1 MNELT
6 TRTLPVITEEIR
18 YLDQQAKRLVLG
30 HAIEIG
36 RRLTEAKALVQH
48 GEWESWLREE
58 VRYSTSS
65 ANNFMQIFK
74 AYGATQQSLFGP
86 VAVSEELGNLPYTKA
101 LALLAVPEEERER
114 FVAEHP
120 VEEMSVREL
129 KQAIKERDEAI
140 RERDEARK
148 LADTRRET
156 AADAIEDAA
165 KAEAKLLKSE
175 RKREE
180 LQKRVSE
187 LENRPVEV
195 AVQRDEAAI
204 QKAVQ
209 EAEKAA
215 AEKLKAEKATI
226 KGLKSQL
233 SESELRAKTAAES
246 LEESRRLLR
255 EAEEKLQKAQQSADT
270 GKLEEAQ
277 AEAQRLREAADKAE
291 RKAALG
297 EAAAL
302 FKQWQGLRNQ
312 LMAALAT
319 LDEGNRERMT
329 KAVQAQARMW
339 AESIE
344 EAKC

>member
-1 MNELT
+1 MNEI

-129 KQAIKERDEAI
+129 KQAIKERDEARALAEERQKKLTEAMNSEAQEGI
-140 RERDEARK
+140 RRTEAESKLQKTEKERDK
-148 LADTRRET
+148 LQRRIT
-156 AADAIEDAA
+156 
-165 KAEAKLLKSE
+165 
-175 RKREE
+175 
-180 LQKRVSE
+180 E

-195 AVQRDEAAI
+195 AVQRDEKAI
-204 QKAVQ
+204 QAAVKDA
-209 EAEKAA
+209 EA
-215 AEKLKAEKATI
+215 KAE
-226 KGLKSQL
+226 Q
-233 SESELRAKTAAES
+233 ELRTLK
-246 LEESRRLLR
+246 LRLAD
-255 EAEEKLQKAQQSADT
+255 AEEQLQKAQKGTDA

-277 AEAQRLREAADKAE
+277 AEAQRLREAAVKAE

-339 AESIE
+339 AESLE